1 MFIVLVRH
9 QVKPG
14 MIDQA
19 NARIDGN
26 GDRMAE
32 LAGFLFRHRMIA
44 RNDPLLVTT
53 VTAWTDEASFDAWIK
68 IKAGLPDKGE
78 SPYQR
83 VETEKHAVA
92 SSHLGAGQK
101 VA

>member
-14 MIDQA
+14 MIDKA

-32 LAGFLFRHRMIA
+32 LPGFVFRHRMIA
-44 RNDPLLVTT
+44 KNDPLLVST
-53 VTAWTDEASFDAWIK
+53 VTGWADEASFDNWTR
-68 IKAGLPDKGE
+68 IKAGLSDSGE
-78 SPYQR
+78 SPYHR
-83 VETEKHAVA
+83 VETEKHSVA
-92 SSHLGAGQK
+92 RSHLSAGEK